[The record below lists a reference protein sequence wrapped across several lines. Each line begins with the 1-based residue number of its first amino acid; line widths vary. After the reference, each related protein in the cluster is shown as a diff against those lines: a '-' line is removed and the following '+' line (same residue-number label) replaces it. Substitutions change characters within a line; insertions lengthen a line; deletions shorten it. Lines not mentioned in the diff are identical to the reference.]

1 MLVDPAWLKSEGGLN
16 GQKDSSKINEQGLF
30 GPCYKYWIL
39 CLEGT
44 GVDWG
49 KGVIFECTILKK
61 KF

>member
-16 GQKDSSKINEQGLF
+16 GQKDSSEINEQGLS

-39 CLEGT
+39 YLDGI

-49 KGVIFECTILKK
+49 KGVIFECTMS
-61 KF
+61 